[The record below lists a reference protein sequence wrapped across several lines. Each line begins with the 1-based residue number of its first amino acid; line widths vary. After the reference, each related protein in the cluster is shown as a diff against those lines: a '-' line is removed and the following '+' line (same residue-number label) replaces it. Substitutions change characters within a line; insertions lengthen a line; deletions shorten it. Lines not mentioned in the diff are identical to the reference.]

1 MRILNDIA
9 CKFNSIQQFFKES
22 IKLNSNSRKMG
33 FKYGGE
39 IELKKNGVEKR
50 NLRTKFGKDTIPCFF
65 T

>member
-1 MRILNDIA
+1 MKILNDIA

-39 IELKKNGVEKR
+39 KN
-50 NLRTKFGKDTIPCFF
+50 
-65 T
+65 